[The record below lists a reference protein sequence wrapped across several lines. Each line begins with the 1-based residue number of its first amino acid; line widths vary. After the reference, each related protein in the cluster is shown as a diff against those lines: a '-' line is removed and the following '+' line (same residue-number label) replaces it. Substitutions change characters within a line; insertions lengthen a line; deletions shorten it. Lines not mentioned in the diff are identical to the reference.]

1 MEGDG
6 CRHGD
11 GFGEG
16 VGLWDIDGENR
27 LGEMGFGREK
37 GWGRKMG
44 WVRAM
49 GWLRDMACSPQ
60 TSI

>member
-1 MEGDG
+1 MGWG
-6 CRHGD
+6 
-11 GFGEG
+11 
-16 VGLWDIDGENR
+16 NR